1 MKKSEPN
8 HILRKFTKLVNFIFY
23 RTFLLYLNLLKI
35 IIYYVKFSLIYS
47 YSPVIEIKDFYNIK
61 NIKQRYFFVNSCK
74 KGLSPGTVKV
84 MRFDLV

>member
-8 HILRKFTKLVNFIFY
+8 HMLRKFTKLVKFIFY
-23 RTFLLYLNLLKI
+23 RTLIYLNLLKI

-47 YSPVIEIKDFYNIK
+47 AVIEIKDFYNIK